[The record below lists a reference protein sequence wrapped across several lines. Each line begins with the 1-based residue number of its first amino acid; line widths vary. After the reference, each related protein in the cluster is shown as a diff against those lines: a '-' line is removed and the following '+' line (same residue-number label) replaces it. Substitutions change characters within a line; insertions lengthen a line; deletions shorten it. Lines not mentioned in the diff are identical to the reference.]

1 MANWLDKALGK
12 NEKDAEPVQSVPF
25 SITCQCGVQTDG
37 MRLERA
43 KRVICSECGAGHF
56 ILPRNRYPASR
67 RTFFETDDL
76 GVSTA
81 QTPKPPKRP
90 PSTQIDLPDKPGPSD
105 EADDPF
111 IDEDHQNTEPE
122 LDLVEAA
129 WSTRVG
135 DQDQVAEF
143 DDDDDGDDYELAD
156 SDAEIELP
164 AEISYTR
171 KKTYRAVNSDDED
184 EQEKRPKPSTQR
196 KRRPEKRIELPAASD
211 ERSEQ
216 RLKLVAV
223 CALIFVS
230 VGAMVAFAI
239 RGLNRDQAE
248 ITMRDGRDLGEAAL
262 QRRDFATA
270 RLQLGEAFRAMEL
283 LGVEEQIT
291 LETRQLWLQAEAGFG
306 LLDDTDVVEIA
317 MLAEE
322 MYPEPDEDGD
332 IDDEVWLRQFHTQY
346 FDRWLCIQLNS
357 VQTVAGDDEVG
368 TRVVFPAAPMVHIA
382 GVDDI
387 LKKQTG
393 GGLWFAGPLKSCRPD
408 PMDDSAWLVEF
419 DSSRVIACDKTQ
431 PLVLPM
437 LSEEEQAAVIAA
449 RVAEQDSS
457 DEIDNEQ
464 AESTNE

>member
-1 MANWLDKALGK
+1 MTRSLTRIIRIPNPNLT
-12 NEKDAEPVQSVPF
+12 S
-25 SITCQCGVQTDG
+25 S
-37 MRLERA
+37 
-43 KRVICSECGAGHF
+43 
-56 ILPRNRYPASR
+56 
-67 RTFFETDDL
+67 
-76 GVSTA
+76 
-81 QTPKPPKRP
+81 KPPGQRE
-90 PSTQIDLPDKPGPSD
+90 G
-105 EADDPF
+105 DDQEQF
-111 IDEDHQNTEPE
+111 
-122 LDLVEAA
+122 
-129 WSTRVG
+129 
-135 DQDQVAEF
+135 AEF
-143 DDDDDGDDYELAD
+143 DDDDGDDYELAD

-164 AEISYTR
+164 AEIAFAR
-171 KKTYRAVNSDDED
+171 KKTYRSVKTDDE
-184 EQEKRPKPSTQR
+184 EEATERSKRSAQR
-196 KRRPEKRIELPAASD
+196 KRRAASSIELPSASD

-216 RLKLVAV
+216 RLKLIGV

-239 RGLNRDQAE
+239 RGMNRDQAE

-262 QRRDFATA
+262 RRRDFATA
-270 RLQLGEAFRAMEL
+270 RLKLGEAFRAMEL

-332 IDDEVWLRQFHTQY
+332 IDDEAWLRQFHTQY

-357 VQTVAGDDEVG
+357 VQTIAGDDEIG

-382 GVDDI
+382 GVDEV
-387 LKKQTG
+387 LKKQSG

-419 DSSRVIACDKTQ
+419 DSSRVIACDKSQ

-449 RVAEQDSS
+449 RVAEQDST
-457 DEIDNEQ
+457 DPTDNEQ
-464 AESTNE
+464 AEPADE